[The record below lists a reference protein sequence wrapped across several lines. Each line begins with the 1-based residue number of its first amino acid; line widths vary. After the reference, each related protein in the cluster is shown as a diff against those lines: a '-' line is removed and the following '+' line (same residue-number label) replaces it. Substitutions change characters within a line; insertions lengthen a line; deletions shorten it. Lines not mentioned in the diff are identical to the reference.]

1 VAQPLKIRWL
11 RRALANL
18 EAEAAF
24 IAEER
29 PEAAAIVVTRI
40 VEAVELPAEQPAL
53 GRSGRV
59 VGTRELVVAGTPY
72 RVPYRVR
79 RDAVEILRVFHTAR
93 RPPKTW

>member
-1 VAQPLKIRWL
+1 MARPLKIRWL

-18 EAEAAF
+18 EAEAAY

-40 VEAVELPAEQPAL
+40 VEAVELLAEQPAL

-72 RVPYRVR
+72 LVPYRVR

-93 RPPKTW
+93 RPPETW